1 MLRLRTFGGCRLE
14 RDGAEWDAMPGQ
26 RKGLA
31 LLALLAAAGERGFA
45 REAVCAYLWPE
56 SDEEHARTS
65 LRQLIH
71 ALRRQLA
78 TPNLLPSGVTLRLD
92 SQFVMSDVVEFQEA
106 LQRRNYAT
114 AVALYVGPFLD
125 GFYLKN
131 ADEFERWVAGER
143 ASLANAHARAL
154 EALAEHVSSTGDP
167 RGAVEVW
174 RRLASLEPL
183 SARAAIGLM
192 KALAVA
198 GERAAAMRHAQVYAQ
213 LVRDEAGT
221 RPDPSVEAL
230 AAQLQNP
237 SPPNGTRTPAIR
249 RALEQPALSRSD
261 GVADASRTAP
271 VASVAVLPFTNTGGE
286 AADEHFSDGLTDEL
300 IATLGRVEGLAVTGR
315 TSVFALKGTT
325 LGTRAIGD
333 ALGVSTLVE
342 GSVRRAGDR
351 VRVSAQVVNAVDGA
365 VRWTATFE
373 RPAGDIFTVQEEIAR
388 AVADALRIKLGAARG
403 HLQRP
408 PANFAAYEA
417 YLKGRHILNTRTSK
431 ERLLQAI
438 QYFEDAAQHD
448 PLYAPAFAGLSDA
461 YASLAIFAYGRAGEE
476 FPKAMA
482 AARKALALDD
492 TLAEAHAS
500 LAHALCVHDF
510 EWTAAEREFRR
521 SISLDPGYVFARI
534 AFAICL
540 QDQGRFDEAISQL
553 EAARTADP
561 LSPHVNAVLGRVYV
575 NARQADRAIAALHEA
590 LRLGPELDL
599 VYQQLG
605 HAYLQQRMPD
615 DAINALRRAAELSG
629 VRDSAHLAYAYA
641 VTDDRGKAE
650 HIVAA
655 LLDPTRYQDPPPF
668 HVAMALVGLGNHD
681 AAFQWLDRA
690 YVERAS
696 FMDGINVTP
705 AFDPL
710 RGDPRW
716 ATLVERMG
724 LAS

>member
-1 MLRLRTFGGCRLE
+1 
-14 RDGAEWDAMPGQ
+14 MPGQ

-45 REAVCAYLWPE
+45 RETVCAYLWPE
-56 SDEEHARTS
+56 SDDEHARTS

-78 TPNLLPSGVTLRLD
+78 TPNLLPAGVTLRLD
-92 SQFVMSDVVEFQEA
+92 SQVVTSDVADFQAA
-106 LQRRNYAT
+106 LERRDYAA
-114 AVALYVGPFLD
+114 AVALYTGPFLD

-131 ADEFERWVAGER
+131 ADELERWVADER

-154 EALAEHVSSTGDP
+154 EALAEQVSGNGDK

-174 RRLASLEPL
+174 RRLTSLEPL

-192 KALAVA
+192 KALAAA
-198 GERAAAMRHAQVYAQ
+198 GERSAALRHAQLYAQ
-213 LVRDEAGT
+213 LVHDEAGAK
-221 RPDPSVEAL
+221 PDPSVEAL
-230 AAQLQNP
+230 AAQLQ
-237 SPPNGTRTPAIR
+237 SSGSPNGTPASI
-249 RALEQPALSRSD
+249 
-261 GVADASRTAP
+261 
-271 VASVAVLPFTNTGGE
+271 AVLPFTNTGGD

-300 IATLGRVEGLAVTGR
+300 IATLGRVEGLAVKGR
-315 TSVFALKGTT
+315 TSVFALKGTP
-325 LGTRAIGD
+325 LGSRAIAD
-333 ALGVSTLVE
+333 ALGVSTFVE

-351 VRVSAQVVNAVDGA
+351 VRVSAQVVSAVDGA

-373 RPAGDIFTVQEEIAR
+373 RPAGDIFAVQDEIAR
-388 AVADALRIKLGAARG
+388 AVADALRVKLGAARA
-403 HLQRP
+403 HTQRP
-408 PANFAAYEA
+408 PASFAAYEA
-417 YLKGRHILNTRTSK
+417 YLKGRHILNTRSSK

-438 QYFEDAAQHD
+438 QYFQHAAQND

-461 YASLAIFAYGRAGEE
+461 YASLAIFAYGRAGDE

-540 QDQGRFDEAISQL
+540 QDQGRFDEAVSQL

-561 LSPHVNAVLGRVYV
+561 LAPHVNAVLGRVYV
-575 NARQADRAIAALHEA
+575 NARQPDRAIAALHEA
-590 LRLGPELDL
+590 LRIGPELDL

-605 HAYLQQRMPD
+605 HAYLQKRMPN

-629 VRDSAHLAYAYA
+629 MRDSAHLAYGYA
-641 VTDDRGKAE
+641 VTGNRAEAE

-655 LLDPTRYQDPPPF
+655 LLDATRNQDPPPF
-668 HVAMALVGLGNHD
+668 HVAMALVGLGDHD
-681 AAFQWLDRA
+681 AAFEWLDRA

-696 FMDGINVTP
+696 FMDGVNVTP

-710 RGDPRW
+710 RSDPRW
-716 ATLVERMG
+716 ATLVQRMG
-724 LAS
+724 LV